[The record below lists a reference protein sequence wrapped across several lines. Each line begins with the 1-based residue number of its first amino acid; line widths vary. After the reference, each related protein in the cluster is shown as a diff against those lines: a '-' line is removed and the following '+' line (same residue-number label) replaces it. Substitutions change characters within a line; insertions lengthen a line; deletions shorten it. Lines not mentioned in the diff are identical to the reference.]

1 MGKIDVK
8 KLKKSL
14 SLSHYSLILDKLGIP
29 IFSKSNTE
37 WRCFSGDRHKNSY
50 DGGTNL
56 VFYPDTKIFT
66 SFSAGRSYDC
76 ISLVQTRLNL
86 LGQTCSFLDACNW
99 ILEKTGLDPTKI
111 TKPLAN
117 NHIYDWSEL
126 ERFVRVRKY
135 GNQLPEYKRN
145 IIDTLPQLYPQAW
158 IDEGISEETMAKY
171 QIRYYER
178 CNQTV
183 IPCFDDEARLIG
195 VRVRNWDKDRVEQ
208 AKYML
213 LITLN
218 GQCYKFNTNQV
229 FYGINYNKPM
239 IEQTGEV
246 WLGESEK
253 FVQKLDTFY
262 GPKSCAL
269 GMYGHQLGLQRR
281 NQLIKMGVK
290 KVVVVPDCDFIGQDD
305 AFFEE
310 WCKSVRRLCD
320 MFKGYCQVDIVWD
333 DSGELLG
340 PKENATDR
348 DKETWDK
355 LWESRERYL

>member
-1 MGKIDVK
+1 MGKVDVK
-8 KLKKSL
+8 KLKKAL
-14 SLSHYSLILDKLGIP
+14 TLSHYDTILRELGIP

-111 TKPLAN
+111 TKSLTN
-117 NHIYDWSEL
+117 NHVYDWSEL

-135 GNQLPEYKRN
+135 GNQLPEYNRN
-145 IIDTLPQLYPQAW
+145 IIDTLPPLYPQAW

-208 AKYML
+208 AKYMP
-213 LITLN
+213 LITLD

-229 FYGINYNKPM
+229 FYGINYNKPE
-239 IEQTGEV
+239 IERTGKV
-246 WLGESEK
+246 IIVESEK
-253 FVQKLDTFY
+253 AVMKLDTY
-262 GPKSCAL
+262 MGRHNIAL
-269 GMYGHQLGLQRR
+269 GMYGSNLGIQRR
-281 NQLIKMGVK
+281 NQLIKMGVNTVSY
-290 KVVVVPDCDFIGQDD
+290 VVDNDFIGQDD
-305 AFFEE
+305 EFFEQWRE
-310 WCKSVRRLCD
+310 KIQHFIKLWDGFCRIE
-320 MFKGYCQVDIVWD
+320 IVWD
-333 DSGELLG
+333 NLGLLG

-348 DKETWDK
+348 AKEVWEQ
-355 LWESRERYL
+355 LWENREIIE